1 MRTEQF
7 QPSLDSEGR
16 LLLLISAFS
25 RGNRVL
31 EGRTK
36 LAKLDFLLRYPH
48 YLKRALEIRKPG
60 GGDLID
66 LEGTL
71 DIEGSMV
78 RYRYGPWDPSYYA
91 LLGRL
96 IGKGLVQQVPYSR
109 GLGYKQRTQGAPPPT
124 KLVRRPAWQM
134 VNDRLNVIYKH
145 FNLAGTSLM
154 KFIYNHFPEVTQA
167 TWGDRL

>member
-25 RGNRVL
+25 RGNHVL

-48 YLKRALEIRKPG
+48 YLKRALEIRKPRAG
-60 GGDLID
+60 HLVN
-66 LEGTL
+66 LQSTL

-96 IGKGLVQQVPYSR
+96 IGKGLIHQVPYAR
-109 GLGYKQRTQGAPPPT
+109 GLGYKATTAGLAAAD
-124 KLVRRPAWQM
+124 KLRSEPAWQL
-134 VNDRLNVIYKH
+134 VGDRLDVLYKH

-154 KFIYNHFPEVTQA
+154 KFIYDHFPEITQA
-167 TWGDRL
+167 TWGDQL